1 MIYCQISFDIFLR
14 FTYIV
19 AFPEGIVLATTHPA
33 RAFAKKLKSYYGGYK
48 QFYRIIYNKEAENQN
63 ELQRF
68 INYINRGNY
77 SLEFIETLVRNA
89 HLHHVTMA
97 EFFLGEK

>member
-1 MIYCQISFDIFLR
+1 M
-14 FTYIV
+14 
-19 AFPEGIVLATTHPA
+19 ATTHPA
-33 RAFAKKLKSYYGGYK
+33 RAFAKKLKTYYGDYNEFYK
-48 QFYRIIYNKEAENQN
+48 VIYDKEPKNQN

-77 SLEFIETLVRNA
+77 SLEFIEILVKNA

-97 EFFLGEK
+97 EFFLGKK